1 MNEKQDN
8 QLNIALETSL
18 EQLEKSRELSAGYN
32 VENDSWDLIIKYFGD
47 IGTIESLV
55 NRIKPLSGGYA
66 TANANRIFVDE
77 IANLPNV
84 IFVEKPKNLE
94 FAVLNGKRQSCINEV
109 QNDYF
114 QLDNETEPS
123 NEIRLSNEVLQDNET
138 QSDVRRQIGIDEETF
153 ENNNVPLFGRGV
165 LIGIID
171 SGISFTNK
179 AFIDESGNTRILRLW
194 DQQTDR
200 VYTSEDIN
208 RALESNNPYGIVNS
222 RDVSGHGTHVAGIAA
237 GNFATDK
244 NNNLGIATRSDLIVV
259 KMSVDNENSF
269 PKTNQLMEGVDFII
283 KEANILERPVVIN
296 ISFGNTYGS
305 HDGTSLLSTYLDS
318 VVDSNRAVIVV
329 GTGNEGGSS
338 GHSGGYLEQE
348 PVEVE
353 LQISNYERAF
363 GIQIWKNYVD
373 KYNVS
378 LISPSGESTSIFS
391 REGYIY
397 KEQLEDTNINVLY
410 GTPKP
415 YSIFQEIYISLIP
428 KNNYLDAG
436 IWKIKLFPNRIVNG
450 RYDMWLPGQ
459 EKINTNTKFLR
470 PDPYTTLTIP
480 SATNKVI
487 SVGGY
492 NGRDDTIATFSGRG
506 YTREY
511 NMVKPDIV
519 APAVNIVSASN
530 NGGITVKSGTS
541 MAAPFVTG
549 AAALLMEW
557 GIVNGNDRFLYGEKV
572 KAYLIRGARP
582 LSSRKEQPNPLAGFG
597 ALCLSRSFPE

>member
-1 MNEKQDN
+1 M
-8 QLNIALETSL
+8 
-18 EQLEKSRELSAGYN
+18 
-32 VENDSWDLIIKYFGD
+32 
-47 IGTIESLV
+47 
-55 NRIKPLSGGYA
+55 
-66 TANANRIFVDE
+66 
-77 IANLPNV
+77 
-84 IFVEKPKNLE
+84 
-94 FAVLNGKRQSCINEV
+94 
-109 QNDYF
+109 
-114 QLDNETEPS
+114 
-123 NEIRLSNEVLQDNET
+123 
-138 QSDVRRQIGIDEETF
+138 
-153 ENNNVPLFGRGV
+153 
-165 LIGIID
+165 
-171 SGISFTNK
+171 
-179 AFIDESGNTRILRLW
+179 
-194 DQQTDR
+194 
-200 VYTSEDIN
+200 
-208 RALESNNPYGIVNS
+208 ESNNPYGIVNS

-363 GIQIWKNYVD
+363 SIQIWKNYVD

-428 KNNYLDAG
+428 KSNYLDAG
-436 IWKIKLFPNRIVNG
+436 IWKIKLFFR
-450 RYDMWLPGQ
+450 
-459 EKINTNTKFLR
+459 KI
-470 PDPYTTLTIP
+470 
-480 SATNKVI
+480 
-487 SVGGY
+487 
-492 NGRDDTIATFSGRG
+492 
-506 YTREY
+506 
-511 NMVKPDIV
+511 
-519 APAVNIVSASN
+519 
-530 NGGITVKSGTS
+530 
-541 MAAPFVTG
+541 
-549 AAALLMEW
+549 
-557 GIVNGNDRFLYGEKV
+557 
-572 KAYLIRGARP
+572 
-582 LSSRKEQPNPLAGFG
+582 
-597 ALCLSRSFPE
+597 LCLN